1 MAFTPMDGVIAL
13 GEALMAAAFQAA
25 LGIDLPR
32 PFPRMTYAEAMA
44 RYGCDK
50 PDTRYGL
57 ELHDVSAAVAECS
70 FRLFADAV
78 AAGGCVRAIAVP
90 DGARVKNSALKAKGD
105 VYEAA
110 LAAAGLPLVYARV
123 AVGADGAVSLD
134 AAKAVKEAME
144 GREQA
149 LVRASGRGRS
159 AGTDTGGPS
168 WPPLARAG
176 VTCCSSAPAR
186 RSRCARRWTR

>member
-1 MAFTPMDGVIAL
+1 
-13 GEALMAAAFQAA
+13 MAAAFQAA
-25 LGIDLPR
+25 LGVDLPR

-57 ELHDVSAAVAECS
+57 ELHDAS
-70 FRLFADAV
+70 AV
-78 AAGGCVRAIAVP
+78 AAGCSFKLFAGAVASGGCVRAIAVP
-90 DGARVKNSALKAKGD
+90 DGARVKNSALKAKGE

-134 AAKAVKEAME
+134 AAKALKEALE
-144 GREQA
+144 GREEA
-149 LVRASGRGRS
+149 LVRLTGVGCGC
-159 AGTDTGGPS
+159 AG
-168 WPPLARAG
+168 
-176 VTCCSSAPAR
+176 
-186 RSRCARRWTR
+186 